1 MSNIRDAV
9 WGFIVGDALGV
20 PYEFTERAI
29 MKRYPAA
36 DMVGYGTYDQPSGTW
51 SDDSSLMMLVLEN
64 IINKGTSKD
73 LAALFIR
80 WYKEGY
86 MTAHGNVFDIGD
98 TTKKAFEN
106 LIRDKKPL
114 FSAEHKNCAAGNGTL
129 MRCLPYAFKK
139 DLDAT
144 MFEMVFNNSI
154 THRNNICDLCCYFY
168 VKMMRSI
175 LEGSD
180 KQRAMESAI
189 GFLKYGWRITDASDE
204 YQSVHRKFKR
214 IMDKDFK
221 RVLES
226 EIESTGYVLSTLE
239 AAVWCFLNTSNYKNA
254 VLKAVNLGGDTDT
267 IAALTGGLAGLYYGY
282 KNIPEVWINKIV
294 NKKIINNLLNQTDP
308 YVKYI

>member
-1 MSNIRDAV
+1 MSNIKDAV

-20 PYEFTERAI
+20 PYEFTERII
-29 MKRYPAA
+29 MKRYPAN
-36 DMVGYGTYDQPSGTW
+36 DMVGYGTYDQPPGTW

-64 IINKGTSKD
+64 NINKGTTKD

-86 MTAHGNVFDIGD
+86 MTADGNVFDIGD
-98 TTKKAFEN
+98 TTKNAFEN
-106 LIRDKKPL
+106 LLKVKKPL

-144 MFEMVFNNSI
+144 MFEMTFNNWI
-154 THRNNICDLCCYFY
+154 THHNNICDKCCYFY

-175 LEGSD
+175 LDGSD
-180 KQRAMESAI
+180 KQRAVESAI
-189 GFLKYGWRITDASDE
+189 DFLKYGWRISDVSDE
-204 YQSVHRKFKR
+204 QQSVQIKFKR
-214 IMDKDFK
+214 IMDKGFK
-221 RVLES
+221 RVPES

-239 AAVWCFLNTSNYKNA
+239 AAVWCFLNTTNYKNA

-282 KNIPEVWINKIV
+282 KNIPEIWISKIV
-294 NKKIINNLLNQTDP
+294 NKKIINDLLDQLNSDSR
-308 YVKYI
+308 YI